1 MGIAS
6 IIGLDDLISEIGK
19 TARQIIPDP
28 QGKRDFQIKLEEL
41 RDRASE
47 RIHQEVLGQ
56 LEVNKAEAQHESIF
70 VAGWRPAV
78 GWCCAIGLLWN
89 FLFNPILLAFGLSGA
104 ALPIESLITLV
115 VTMLGASSI
124 RTFERVKGIG
134 ENGQQQFIPAPLVQ
148 AKDDATLVVNTTPPT
163 AADNNVP
170 TDGDAPWNAKK

>member
-1 MGIAS
+1 MGLGS

-28 QGKRDFQIKLEEL
+28 QGKREFQLKLEEL
-41 RDRASE
+41 RDQANE

-56 LEVNKAEAQHESIF
+56 LEVNKIEAAHKSIF

-78 GWCCAIGLLWN
+78 GWCCVAGLAYN
-89 FLFNPILLAFGLSGA
+89 FVVNPMLLAFGASGA

-124 RTFERVKGIG
+124 RTFERVKGVEG
-134 ENGQQQFIPAPLVQ
+134 PLAQSQPALRIAEIA
-148 AKDDATLVVNTTPPT
+148 AKQDSTESAAVPSDDK
-163 AADNNVP
+163 
-170 TDGDAPWNAKK
+170 DAPWNRK